1 MPSHYNM
8 RMLPPKGSLEK
19 PQSSRF
25 AIGAPNTATADS
37 SIYTGNDISQTAQE
51 GGIGAQ
57 AQQTPGQDL
66 TVTQKKMIAFLA
78 GVVVGLLVNRR
89 K

>member
-1 MPSHYNM
+1 MPTHYNM

-25 AIGAPNTATADS
+25 ALGAPTVNAGQ
-37 SIYTGNDISQTAQE
+37 SIAPGNDITQTAQ
-51 GGIGAQ
+51 GAIGSDGQ
-57 AQQTPGQDL
+57 SMPGRDL

>member
-8 RMLPPKGSLEK
+8 RMLPPKGSLQK

-25 AIGAPNTATADS
+25 AIGAPTVNAGQ
-37 SIYTGNDISQTAQE
+37 SIAPGNDITQTAEQ

-57 AQQTPGQDL
+57 AEPGQEL
-66 TVTQKKMIAFLA
+66 TVTQKKMVAFLA
-78 GVVVGLLVNRR
+78 GVIVGLLVNRR

>member
-1 MPSHYNM
+1 MPTHYNM
-8 RMLPPKGSLEK
+8 RMLPAKGSLEK

-25 AIGAPNTATADS
+25 ALGAPTVNAGQ
-37 SIYTGNDISQTAQE
+37 SIAPGNDITQTAQQ
-51 GGIGAQ
+51 GGIGSQ
-57 AQQTPGQDL
+57 GQTASGQEL
-66 TVTQKKMIAFLA
+66 TMTQKKMIAFLA

>member
-25 AIGAPNTATADS
+25 AIGAPTVNAGQ
-37 SIYTGNDISQTAQE
+37 SIAPGNDITQTAQE
-51 GGIGAQ
+51 GGIGAESQ
-57 AQQTPGQDL
+57 NTAQEL

>member
-25 AIGAPNTATADS
+25 AIGAPTVNAGQ
-37 SIYTGNDISQTAQE
+37 SIAPGNDIQQTAQA
-51 GGIGAQ
+51 GGIGSE
-57 AQQTPGQDL
+57 TPSTPAENL

>member
-25 AIGAPNTATADS
+25 AIGAPTVNAGQ
-37 SIYTGNDISQTAQE
+37 SIAPGNDITQTAQE
-51 GGIGAQ
+51 GGIGSQAESSAQ
-57 AQQTPGQDL
+57 EL